1 MSDAE
6 IISKLS
12 LIVRSKK
19 ILWIEGD
26 YLRGGE
32 TVHWE
37 CFVRLLG
44 DVVAVGFDEYLQK
57 YEDAIDLYD
66 VYVRNKFSDIESA
79 LGFVLNSFPL
89 VAEKMRRT

>member
-1 MSDAE
+1 MNDAE

-12 LIVRSKK
+12 LIIRSKK

-26 YLRGGE
+26 YLRNGE

-37 CFVRLLG
+37 CFVRLLEG
-44 DVVAVGFDEYLQK
+44 VVAVGFDEYLQK

-89 VAEKMRRT
+89 AAEKMRRS